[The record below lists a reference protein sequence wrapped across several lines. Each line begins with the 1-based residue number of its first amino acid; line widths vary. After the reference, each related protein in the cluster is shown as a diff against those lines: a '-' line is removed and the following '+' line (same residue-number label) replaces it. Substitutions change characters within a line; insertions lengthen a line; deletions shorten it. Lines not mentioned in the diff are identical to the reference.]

1 MKKFLLA
8 TSTLAALGGQ
18 VFAADL
24 PVRTPIK
31 ARVIASVPQFTWTGC
46 YIGAHVGG
54 GWAHKNFSD
63 PSGVRFAPLG
73 QVIDVDPSGIL
84 GCGQI
89 GCDYQF
95 ARNWAVG
102 IDGDFSWADIRG
114 ETPDPFFGNKN
125 IDARTHWLASAT
137 GRLGYTWDHWMLYG
151 KGGAAW
157 ARDKYDT
164 RNPLL
169 YDFTG
174 SEIGTGWI
182 VGAGLEW
189 AFWHKWS
196 ARLEFDHYDFSNR
209 TVVLTDPNLGS
220 QVANIKQRV
229 ETVKL
234 GLNYRFGSV
243 R

>member
-1 MKKFLLA
+1 M
-8 TSTLAALGGQ
+8 TRIRWTR
-18 VFAADL
+18 D
-24 PVRTPIK
+24 
-31 ARVIASVPQFTWTGC
+31 VP
-46 YIGAHVGG
+46 
-54 GWAHKNFSD
+54 S
-63 PSGVRFAPLG
+63 
-73 QVIDVDPSGIL
+73 
-84 GCGQI
+84 
-89 GCDYQF
+89 
-95 ARNWAVG
+95 
-102 IDGDFSWADIRG
+102 
-114 ETPDPFFGNKN
+114 
-125 IDARTHWLASAT
+125 
-137 GRLGYTWDHWMLYG
+137 G